1 MSSNIEVIRV
11 CEYCKNE
18 FVAKT
23 TVTRFC
29 SQKCNSRDYKRRI
42 RKLKVEVSNR
52 QNENVKANS
61 IDLVNSK
68 QILTVKEV
76 AMLLNCSDRSV
87 YRYINTGIIEAFNIG
102 QRLTRVKRSNID
114 KLFKQPQPEKKPVT
128 NIINYDIS
136 ECYTINEVIEKYNI
150 SSGALYNII
159 KRNEIPK
166 SQKGKFVYV
175 PKLLIDKILK

>member
-42 RKLKVEVSNR
+42 RKLKVEVSNK
-52 QNENVKANS
+52 QNESVKANS

-87 YRYINTGIIEAFNIG
+87 YHYIETGTIKAFNFG
-102 QRLTRVKRSNID
+102 QRLTRVKRSEID
-114 KLFKQPQPEKKPVT
+114 KLFKEQKPETLQMVS
-128 NIINYDIS
+128 ISNYDIS

-150 SSGALYNII
+150 SNGALYNMI
-159 KRNEIPK
+159 KRNGIPK
-166 SQKGKFVYV
+166 TQKGKFVYV
-175 PKLLIDKILK
+175 PKLLIDNLLK